1 MRTMHHR
8 GNNRQV
14 VGTATTPA
22 AGGGEEE
29 EEEEQEEEEEVDS
42 KQTIWTIMRDLSSKL
57 KQVAAFVFVLILV
70 VRRAVRVRYVFYRV
84 FKLFNFQRKAVMI

>member
-22 AGGGEEE
+22 AAGGE
-29 EEEEQEEEEEVDS
+29 EEEEQEEEEDVDS

>member
-22 AGGGEEE
+22 AGGG

>member
-22 AGGGEEE
+22 AAGGE

>member
-22 AGGGEEE
+22 AGGG

-57 KQVAAFVFVLILV
+57 KQVAAFVVVLILV